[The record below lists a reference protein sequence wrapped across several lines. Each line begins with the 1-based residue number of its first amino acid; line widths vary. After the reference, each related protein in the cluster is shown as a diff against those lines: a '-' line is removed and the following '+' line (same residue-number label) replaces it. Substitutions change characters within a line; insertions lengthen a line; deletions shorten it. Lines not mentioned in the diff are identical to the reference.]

1 MNRNFKKK
9 QGRKN
14 PVYVNF
20 GTKLVTPS
28 EKENLVG
35 GVFDSVSTRY
45 DIMNDLMSLG
55 IHRIWKKTLVK
66 QVKRARGQTI
76 LDVGGGT
83 GDISLEI
90 LKEMECELIL
100 LDINFSMLQ
109 TGRNK
114 AYDKGWLHQPSWV
127 CGNAEQL
134 PATDMSKDVYV
145 TAFCMRNV
153 ARLEFALKEAYR
165 VLKPGG
171 QFICLEFSPDCFS
184 SLKSFYDF
192 YSFKVLPLLGKQITG
207 DRDAYRYLAESI
219 RTFPTADEFKNFLI
233 KTGFGHIR
241 IMSLTGGIASIH
253 SAWRL

>member
-1 MNRNFKKK
+1 LNRNLKKK
-9 QGRKN
+9 LDRKN

-20 GTKLVTPS
+20 GNKLVTPS
-28 EKENLVG
+28 EKANLVG

-66 QVKRARGQTI
+66 QVKRAKGQTI

-127 CGNAEQL
+127 
-134 PATDMSKDVYV
+134 
-145 TAFCMRNV
+145 
-153 ARLEFALKEAYR
+153 
-165 VLKPGG
+165 
-171 QFICLEFSPDCFS
+171 
-184 SLKSFYDF
+184 
-192 YSFKVLPLLGKQITG
+192 
-207 DRDAYRYLAESI
+207 
-219 RTFPTADEFKNFLI
+219 
-233 KTGFGHIR
+233 
-241 IMSLTGGIASIH
+241 
-253 SAWRL
+253 